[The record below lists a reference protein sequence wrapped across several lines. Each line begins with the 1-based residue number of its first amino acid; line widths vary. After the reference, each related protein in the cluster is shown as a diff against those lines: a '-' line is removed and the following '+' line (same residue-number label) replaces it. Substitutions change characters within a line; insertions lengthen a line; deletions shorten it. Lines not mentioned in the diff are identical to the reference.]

1 MSQMWVSRWHIG
13 LSMAPGLVCQFAT
26 RWPLHLVKGEFQP
39 WIFQKLP
46 QKCNFD
52 CYLCQG
58 FHWLGPDLGSS
69 GRQMWSS
76 TILTMRWFHA
86 VDTSRFTC
94 SRTQKRQFHAVD
106 KEELKFFNLSTFTTC
121 TEMHFWAK
129 ISFGGSFGLPN
140 NPGGQFWAEA
150 SQQHLTYWKA

>member
-58 FHWLGPDLGSS
+58 FHWLGPDLGSC

-76 TILTMRWFHA
+76 TVLTMRWFHA

-94 SRTQKRQFHAVD
+94 SRTQKTSISRSRRGGAAPCDPRKSYLGGRRAKKRSIF
-106 KEELKFFNLSTFTTC
+106 LNLSTFTICIT
-121 TEMHFWAK
+121 MHFYTK
-129 ISFGGSFGLPN
+129 ITFRWP
-140 NPGGQFWAEA
+140 P
-150 SQQHLTYWKA
+150 KAP